1 MTARLL
7 IIVSVLLYTCDALA
21 RAQGDD
27 TRHGAWLGVGLG
39 YGSAGFSCDT
49 CGRSR
54 ELGGWTFNLGLGGTP
69 NPHVQ
74 LGVQGDFW
82 ENGLRRG
89 RLPTIST
96 GTVLLAYY
104 PRVTGSAFV
113 EAGLGLSN
121 YALEHGTGDPLEPVA
136 HEPSYFSGTGRGYTL
151 GFGWEG
157 IRVVYHYGNVG
168 ALRDPSGAMIAT
180 GWKQK
185 MLLVEIAN
193 RAGLESP
200 TGPESPTTRVRA
212 HARILN
218 RAFPRPGMCAA
229 AVTLFDAPS
238 EVGKPYIEVAELSPS
253 GDGGRE
259 PPPEAVDEAERNKA
273 AKLGAN
279 GLILHHIAGS
289 REVLYDDALA
299 IFIPADSTRA
309 SAECRS
315 WDARRESRT
324 LTPAPDRRHD
334 R

>member
-7 IIVSVLLYTCDALA
+7 IMIVSVLLYTCDELA

-82 ENGLRRG
+82 TNGLRRG
-89 RLPTIST
+89 KLPTINT

-104 PRVTGSAFV
+104 PSVTGSTFV
-113 EAGLGLSN
+113 EAGVGLSN
-121 YALEHGTGDPLEPVA
+121 YALEHGTGDPLEPVSHDPA
-136 HEPSYFSGTGRGYTL
+136 YFSGTGRGYTL

-180 GWKQK
+180 R
-185 MLLVEIAN
+185 VEAEDAVGGN
-193 RAGLESP
+193 REPCRAGVAHDHDQGFRACEDSQP
-200 TGPESPTTRVRA
+200 RV
-212 HARILN
+212 
-218 RAFPRPGMCAA
+218 
-229 AVTLFDAPS
+229 S
-238 EVGKPYIEVAELSPS
+238 
-253 GDGGRE
+253 
-259 PPPEAVDEAERNKA
+259 
-273 AKLGAN
+273 
-279 GLILHHIAGS
+279 
-289 REVLYDDALA
+289 
-299 IFIPADSTRA
+299 
-309 SAECRS
+309 
-315 WDARRESRT
+315 ARRHVPRGGHIVQCTE
-324 LTPAPDRRHD
+324 
-334 R
+334 

>member
-7 IIVSVLLYTCDALA
+7 IMIISVLLYTCDELA

-82 ENGLRRG
+82 TNGLRRG
-89 RLPTIST
+89 KLPTINT

-104 PRVTGSAFV
+104 PSVTGSTFV
-113 EAGLGLSN
+113 EAGVGLSN
-121 YALEHGTGDPLEPVA
+121 YALERGTGDPLEPVSHDPA
-136 HEPSYFSGTGRGYTL
+136 YFSGTGRGYTL

-193 RAGLESP
+193 RAG
-200 TGPESPTTRVRA
+200 PESPTTTTRVSA

-218 RAFPRPGMCAA
+218 RAFPRAGMCPA
-229 AVTLFDAPS
+229 AVTLFNAPS
-238 EVGKPYIEVAELSPS
+238 EVGKPYVEVAQISPS
-253 GDGGRE
+253 RDGTRE
-259 PPPEAVDEAERNKA
+259 PTPEAVDEAERNKA
-273 AKLGAN
+273 AELGAN
-279 GLILHHIAGS
+279 GVILNHIAGS

-299 IFIPADSTRA
+299 IFIPADSVRA
-309 SAECRS
+309 SDEC
-315 WDARRESRT
+315 ATAGE
-324 LTPAPDRRHD
+324 DR
-334 R
+334 